1 MLVMIAA
8 MNQKRTL
15 GLNGSMPWH
24 CPEDLKFFKR
34 ITMGETLIMGR
45 KTYDGLPKVL
55 KGRNILKVS
64 RSEGDINDLTQYLK
78 DNETSSETIFVAGG
92 GEVYKAS
99 MPYAQKIYLS
109 IIKDETL
116 GDTFF
121 PEIDAS
127 EYSLS
132 DTVAFETFTLQ
143 IYERIGK

>member
-8 MNQKRTL
+8 MNQNRTL

-34 ITMGETLIMGR
+34 MTMGETLIMGR

-64 RSEGDINDLTQYLK
+64 RSEGDISDLAQYLK
-78 DNETSSETIFVAGG
+78 DHETSSETIFVAGG
-92 GEVYKAS
+92 GEVYKAA

-109 IIKDETL
+109 IIKDEIM

-127 EYSLS
+127 EYTLS
-132 DTVAFETFTLQ
+132 DTVAFETFTLE
-143 IYERIGK
+143 IYERIGN